1 MDWRLQVLGKHVLQR
16 LPGGHHLHRWI
27 QEQVGVLGD
36 MDQAEKLHGRVIPEF
51 STLAAESEFQ
61 FEDAVICEA
70 GTGWH
75 TLTPIV
81 FYLLG
86 AEEIHTHDVTRWL
99 TTEYVTESVDAVG
112 DNLDSIA
119 DAFDVDEQR
128 LRERFDAI
136 SVEGSVDEKLASF
149 NTTYHVY
156 AEPDVTD
163 PSRPYTLFYSFS
175 VLHRVPLPELHS
187 LLDQVANRAAPGAYS
202 YHVVEHVDVLAINDP
217 SRNPFQYL
225 SYPDW
230 VMDLL
235 QTRYSSQ
242 NRLRHSQFLSLF
254 AEYGFTPVYKEQ
266 KIGNFDHFG
275 AMDGGV
281 DSLDAVDLD
290 EQFRGLDREDLATT
304 RSRYLHTIDAT

>member
-1 MDWRLQVLGKHVLQR
+1 MDWRLQVLGKHALQR
-16 LPGGHHLHRWI
+16 LPGGHHLHRRI
-27 QEQVGVLGD
+27 QEHVGVLGD
-36 MDQAEKLHGRVIPEF
+36 MDQAEKLHGRIIPEF
-51 STLAAESEFQ
+51 STLAAESDFQ
-61 FEDAVICEA
+61 FEDAVICEV

-75 TLTPIV
+75 TLTPVV

-99 TTEYVTESVDAVG
+99 TTEYVTESVNAVG
-112 DNLDSIA
+112 DNIDSIA
-119 DAFDVDEQR
+119 DAFDTDEQR
-128 LRERFDAI
+128 LRERFDDI
-136 SVEGSVDEKLASF
+136 SVRGSVDEILTSF

-156 AEPDVTD
+156 DEPDVAD

-175 VLHRVPLPELHS
+175 VLHRVPIPGLHS
-187 LLDQVANRAAPGAYS
+187 LLKQVAQRTVPVAYS

-225 SYPDW
+225 SYPDR
-230 VMDLL
+230 VMTLL

-254 AEYGFTPVYKEQ
+254 DDYGFTPIYKEQ

-275 AMDGGV
+275 VMDGSI
-281 DSLDAVDLD
+281 DSLDVVHLD
-290 EQFRGLDREDLATT
+290 EQFRDLDRKDLATT
-304 RSRYLHTIDAT
+304 RSRYLHTVDVS